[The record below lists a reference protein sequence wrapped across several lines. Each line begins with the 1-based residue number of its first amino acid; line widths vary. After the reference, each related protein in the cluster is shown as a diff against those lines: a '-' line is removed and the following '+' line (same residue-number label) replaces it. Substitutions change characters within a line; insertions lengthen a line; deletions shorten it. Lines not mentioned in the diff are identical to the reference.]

1 MSGGPGSTNGY
12 GGTFSHIS
20 KAAAEAYRQQ
30 NLASYNAE
38 MAAKGFEPN
47 GRSGYN
53 PISQVVDPLAELSLP
68 RADKPLIH
76 RQKIS

>member
-1 MSGGPGSTNGY
+1 MSGGPGSTNGS

-20 KAAAEAYRQQ
+20 KEAAEAYRQQ
-30 NLASYNAE
+30 DLASYNAE

-68 RADKPLIH
+68 RADKPLIID
-76 RQKIS
+76 KK

>member
-1 MSGGPGSTNGY
+1 MSGGPGSMNGS

-47 GRSGYN
+47 GGGGGD
-53 PISQVVDPLAELSLP
+53 IIQ
-68 RADKPLIH
+68 
-76 RQKIS
+76 

>member
-1 MSGGPGSTNGY
+1 MSGGPGSTNGS

-20 KAAAEAYRQQ
+20 KAANDAYRQQ

-47 GRSGYN
+47 GRGGYN

-68 RADKPLIH
+68 RADKPLIIDN
-76 RQKIS
+76 K